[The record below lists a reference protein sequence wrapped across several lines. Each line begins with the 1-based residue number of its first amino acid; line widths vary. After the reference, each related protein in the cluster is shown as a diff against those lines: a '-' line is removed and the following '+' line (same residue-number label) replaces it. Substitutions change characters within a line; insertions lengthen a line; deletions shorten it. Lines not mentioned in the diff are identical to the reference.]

1 MPHGLT
7 RQGPCPHPRNLNVL
21 HATLCCHA
29 VAQEH
34 ATYLQPHVH
43 CQSLTHNLPPPPP
56 PCTPSPAAYFTAVV
70 LWDFVPLRVLPPA
83 LFSLI
88 SYWMIGLRAT
98 PSAWAANWLVLVL
111 ANIAAA
117 ALNMSIGAAAGSV
130 SLANSVG
137 SLGVL
142 ASTLFGGLLLS
153 RSRMP
158 RAVAW
163 LADLSYVRCVY
174 GVPGRFGSTAGR
186 LSMSCDARGRV
197 RDRSVRGVMAAMHR
211 PRTPVP

>member
-1 MPHGLT
+1 M
-7 RQGPCPHPRNLNVL
+7 
-21 HATLCCHA
+21 
-29 VAQEH
+29 
-34 ATYLQPHVH
+34 
-43 CQSLTHNLPPPPP
+43 
-56 PCTPSPAAYFTAVV
+56 V

-83 LFSLI
+83 LFSLV

-130 SLANSVG
+130 SLANMVG

-174 GVPGRFGSTAGR
+174 GMSGRFGLDVR
-186 LSMSCDARGRV
+186 LVVWACFSVRGRV
-197 RDRSVRGVMAAMHR
+197 RDMGR
-211 PRTPVP
+211 PWWFGG